1 MSVAAKSCPRSHQ
14 TDTPDAKAPGVFC
27 VWASQPN
34 LCCGFRQKPVCQIE
48 QRPQSRLGANG
59 RIAALPREHG
69 MSTTAARIPGFCGL
83 CIARCGSIA
92 TVEGGR
98 FTRLDP
104 DPTHPTGQALCAKG
118 RAAPELVYSKERLT
132 RPLRRTRPKGEVD
145 PGWVEISWDE
155 ALDMSAAAMRR
166 LAAAHGP
173 RSVAFTQSSPST
185 SASGD
190 SAPFLRRLMNAFGT
204 PNLVW
209 SLDMCGWGRGFA
221 TRYAFGVGSVAT
233 GSGGGAM
240 ADIANSGCLIL
251 WGYNPSY
258 TRLTHATATV
268 QALKRGTKLIVIDP
282 RHVGLASKA
291 DLWLRVRPGADGALA
306 LGLAHVMISRGWYDR
321 EFVRAWTNATHLVRA
336 DTGRLLRAGDL
347 VAGGD
352 AAHFV
357 AWNGL
362 AQEPVAY
369 DPATGRYSAPVENLA
384 LEGEFIVATK
394 QGTARC
400 RPVFAHYAELCAAYT
415 PERVAEI
422 CWIAPDQVEAA
433 ARLIWH
439 SRPVSYYAW
448 SGHEHHANTT
458 ETARAMA
465 LLYALTGSFD
475 QRGGNVVFPAVASP
489 VITGEDLPA
498 TRVMAPAVGVEQRP
512 LGPAKW
518 NNVSIHDFYRA
529 VLDSE
534 PYPMRGLVGFGSNL
548 LLAFSDPLRGRRAL
562 AALDFYVHADLFMN
576 PTAELADIVLPVSSC
591 FEREALR
598 LGFEISA
605 EAQSLVQFRQPVV
618 PPPGEARSDTDII
631 FGLAVRLGLGEY
643 FWNGDVD
650 MAYRHQLAPS
660 GLNLEGLRA
669 EPRGI
674 RVPLATRYAKYTE
687 LDAAGHASGFATPSR
702 KVEFWS
708 ETLQSKGYAPLPE
721 FVPPPEPTADRYPL
735 VLTCAKPALFCQTQH
750 RALPSL
756 RRRALQPEV
765 MLHPQTAARRGI
777 AEGDWVSVET
787 EAGAM
792 RARARLNADIDPR
805 VVVGEHGWWQ
815 AAPEVNAPGY
825 DPFSS
830 QGSNYNLTVDPSA
843 RDPISGTTAHRSGCC
858 NVSPAPPSQDVSA
871 TPRAQA
877 KRRRR
882 T

>member
-1 MSVAAKSCPRSHQ
+1 
-14 TDTPDAKAPGVFC
+14 
-27 VWASQPN
+27 
-34 LCCGFRQKPVCQIE
+34 
-48 QRPQSRLGANG
+48 
-59 RIAALPREHG
+59 
-69 MSTTAARIPGFCGL
+69 MSTTAATKIPGFCGL

-92 TVEGGR
+92 SVEGGR

-104 DPTHPTGQALCAKG
+104 DPTHPTGEALCAKG

-132 RPLRRTRPKGEVD
+132 RPLRRTRAKGAAD

-155 ALDMSAAAMRR
+155 ALDATAAAMRR

-173 RSVAFTQSSPST
+173 SSVAFSQSSPST
-185 SASGD
+185 TAIGD
-190 SAPFLRRLMNAFGT
+190 SAHFVRRLMNAFGT

-209 SLDMCGWGRGFA
+209 SLDMCGWGRGYA
-221 TRYAFGVGSVAT
+221 TRYAFGIGSVAT

-268 QALKRGTKLIVIDP
+268 EALKRGMKLIVVDP
-282 RHVGLASKA
+282 RHVGLAGKA

-306 LGLAHVMISRGWYDR
+306 LGLAHVLISRGWFDR
-321 EFVRAWTNATHLVRA
+321 AFVRAWTNAPHLVRS
-336 DTGRLLRAGDL
+336 DTGRLLRAADL
-347 VAGGD
+347 AEGGD
-352 AAHFV
+352 PGHFV
-357 AWNGL
+357 AWDGL
-362 AQEPVAY
+362 VERSVAY
-369 DPATGRYSAPVENLA
+369 DPATGRYGASVEHLA
-384 LEGEFIVATK
+384 LEGEALVATK
-394 QGTARC
+394 QGMLRC
-400 RPVFAHYAELCAAYT
+400 RPVFAHYAELCARYP

-422 CWIAPDQVEAA
+422 CWIEPGQLEAA
-433 ARLIWH
+433 AELIWG

-475 QRGGNVVFPAVASP
+475 QCGGNVLFPAVPNP

-498 TRVMAPAVGVEQRP
+498 ARRLAPAIGVERRP

-518 NNVSIHDFYRA
+518 NNVSSHDFYRA
-529 VLDSE
+529 VLEGE

-576 PTAELADIVLPVSSC
+576 PTAELADIVLPVASC

-598 LGFEISA
+598 FGFEISA
-605 EAQSLVQFRQPVV
+605 EAQSLVQLRQPVA
-618 PPPGEARSDTDII
+618 PPPGAARSDTDII
-631 FGLAVRLGLGEY
+631 FDLAVRLGLGEH
-643 FWNGDVD
+643 FWNGDVEE
-650 MAYRHQLAPS
+650 AYRHQLAPS
-660 GLNLEGLRA
+660 GLSLESLRA

-674 RVPLATRYAKYTE
+674 RVPLSTRYAKHAE
-687 LDAAGHASGFATPSR
+687 PDAESDARGFATPSR

-708 ETLQSKGYAPLPE
+708 ETLQSKGYAPMPE
-721 FVPPPEPTADRYPL
+721 FAPPPDPQAGRYPL
-735 VLTCAKPALFCQTQH
+735 VLTCAKPTLFCQTQH

-756 RRRALQPEV
+756 RRRAMDPEV
-765 MLHPQTAARRGI
+765 MVHPETAARRGI
-777 AEGDWVSVET
+777 AAGDWVSVET
-787 EAGAM
+787 HTGVM
-792 RARARLNADIDPR
+792 RARALLNADIDPR

-815 AAPEVNAPGY
+815 AAPEANAPGY
-825 DPFSS
+825 DPFSP

-858 NVSPAPPSQDVSA
+858 EVSRV
-871 TPRAQA
+871 T
-877 KRRRR
+877 
-882 T
+882 